1 MECIRQI
8 EGTTDEFTIRGDF
21 ISTTSA
27 EIAGHYEMEEVEGEP
42 DLFIMANAQGS
53 TPAHGEGQAAQMF
66 LRQPAGQRARI
77 IQPACGGAAVRAPP
91 TSR

>member
-27 EIAGHYEMEEVEGEP
+27 EIAGHYEMEEVEGEL
-42 DLFIMANAQGS
+42 DLPPNGK
-53 TPAHGEGQAAQMF
+53 
-66 LRQPAGQRARI
+66 RARKH
-77 IQPACGGAAVRAPP
+77 
-91 TSR
+91 TSARSHC